1 MDDGPVEA
9 FLSAPLGL
17 LTVRSQG
24 SKIDG
29 WMAEMGDI
37 GRLPSDKTATSSLL
51 SERRLWRKGKPR
63 SPSKLTS

>member
-1 MDDGPVEA
+1 MGDGAGEA

-17 LTVRSQG
+17 LTVRSQA
-24 SKIDG
+24 SEIDG

-51 SERRLWRKGKPR
+51 RARSE
-63 SPSKLTS
+63 SC